1 MKNDLND
8 IINGID
14 ADYADIRLEESERTR
29 ILYRGKTLEEI
40 GRNFEKGGCLRVFAH
55 GNWGVLSFNELPAR
69 SSDWTQAALRA
80 TTLIKPRIDRIERV
94 EPKQAS
100 VTLAHGNELRAIPLG
115 EKQALI
121 SGYNDI
127 LLKNKEIAS
136 TSAYYED
143 TVKHCHFASSDG
155 RIIDEEKAYS
165 GIALSAIARDGIN
178 VQSYGKSFGDTR
190 GFASLV
196 GKEAEIEKIAA
207 IATGLLRADKVAAG
221 VYTIIIDPQLAGV
234 FAHEA
239 FGHLSEADHIYQNE
253 RLRALM
259 KIGSRFGTDELA
271 IVDDPTLPGERG
283 SYRFDDEGVQARKTY
298 LIRDGILAGH
308 LHNRQ
313 TALKLGEQLTGN
325 GRAISYRYAPIVR
338 MSNTF
343 IEPRAATLE
352 SMLDGISHGLYVVG
366 SRGGMTELEAF
377 TFSSQY
383 AYRIENGT
391 LTRTLVRD
399 VVLSGNVFETLK
411 NIDAIGSDLALF
423 GGVGGCGKDGQGPLP
438 VGLGGPHTRIKN
450 VVIGGR

>member
-1 MKNDLND
+1 MKNILQD
-8 IINGID
+8 IINDID
-14 ADYADIRLEESERTR
+14 ADYADIRLEEFERTR

-40 GRNFEKGGCLRVFAH
+40 GRNFEKGGCLRVFKN
-55 GNWGVLSFNELPAR
+55 GNWGVMSFNELPDR
-69 SSDWTQAALRA
+69 STDWTRSALRS
-80 TTLIKPRIDRIERV
+80 TTLIKPRADRIERV
-94 EPKQAS
+94 APKQAT
-100 VTLAHGNELRAIPLG
+100 VTVAHARDISAIPLD
-115 EKQALI
+115 EKRNLI

-127 LLKNKEIAS
+127 LLKNREIAS
-136 TSAYYED
+136 TQAYYED
-143 TVKHCHFASSDG
+143 TVKRGHFASSDG
-155 RIIDEEKAYS
+155 RLIEEEKVYS
-165 GIALSAIARDGIN
+165 GISLSAIARDGTN

-190 GFASLV
+190 GFPSLV
-196 GKEAEIEKIAA
+196 GKEPEIEKIGE
-207 IATGLLRADKVAAG
+207 IATGLLRADKVDAG

-239 FGHLSEADHIYQNE
+239 FGHLSEADHIYENE

-259 KIGSRFGTDELA
+259 KLGSRFGTDQLA
-271 IVDDPTLPGERG
+271 IVDDPTLEGERG
-283 SYRFDDEGVQARKTY
+283 SYRFDDEGVEARKTY
-298 LIRDGILAGH
+298 LIKDGILAGH

-313 TALKLGEQLTGN
+313 TAFKLGEPLTGN

-343 IEPRAATLE
+343 IEPRPATFE
-352 SMLDGISHGLYVVG
+352 SMLDGIGHGLYVVG

-383 AYRIENGT
+383 AYRIERGA
-391 LTRTLVRD
+391 LTRTMVRD

-438 VGLGGPHTRIKN
+438 VSLGGPHTRIKN
-450 VVIGGR
+450 IVIGGR